1 MGAGQAIWTA
11 RVLTLFPGMFP
22 GSLGQSLAGKAL
34 ENGIWA
40 LETVDIREFA
50 RDKHR
55 SVDDAP
61 FGGGSGLIMRPDV
74 LTDAIEETI
83 SRPLPDGEDARAE
96 PRIYLSPRGR
106 LLTQARARE
115 LAGARCVTLV
125 CGRYEGV
132 DERALEATGV
142 EEVSIGDYVLSGGE
156 PAALVLIDA
165 VVRLLPG
172 VVGDPSTFDEESFE
186 GGLLEYPQYTRPRD
200 WRGREVPEALLSGN
214 HKRIKAW
221 RRDEAK
227 RITQERR
234 PDLWSSYAA
243 KDDAPKD

>member
-1 MGAGQAIWTA
+1 MGAIKPLWTA
-11 RVLTLFPGMFP
+11 RVLTLFPDMFP

-34 ENGIWA
+34 KNGIWA

-61 FGGGSGLIMRPDV
+61 FGGGSGLILRPDV
-74 LTDAIEETI
+74 LSDAIENAV
-83 SRPLPDGEDARAE
+83 SRPLPDGGDAQTE
-96 PRIYLSPRGR
+96 PRIYLSPRGQP
-106 LLTQARARE
+106 LTQSRVRE
-115 LAGARCVTLV
+115 LAKARCVTLV

-132 DERALEATGV
+132 DERALDATGV

-172 VVGDPSTFDEESFE
+172 VVGDPSTFEEESFE
-186 GGLLEYPQYTRPRD
+186 GGLLEYPQYTRPRE
-200 WRGREVPEALLSGN
+200 WRGREVPKALLSG
-214 HKRIKAW
+214 HHDRIKAW
-221 RRDEAK
+221 RRSESE
-227 RITQERR
+227 RITKERR
-234 PDLWSSYAA
+234 PDLWSSYTA
-243 KDDAPKD
+243 KDDARKD